1 MNKKM
6 LISIALLILMIL
18 NCALP
23 VVVNAGDNTA
33 VSGDVEIT
41 LNGNLYEAI
50 KSNLMEQEILA
61 TYKDAQRTILVAQ
74 SEIDRVTNLNLSNY
88 EIDDLKGLDIFK
100 KVTSVDLSANKLT
113 QESSLEVLSS
123 LPLEF
128 LDLSSNEIEDISA
141 ISNFDQ
147 IKETN
152 LHNQKFTDVQIITVE
167 DPNLGFEA
175 SEVMG
180 VYHTQ
185 LPQVLS
191 QAGILK
197 SEWLID
203 EVFPYENEPIRID
216 WASFNP
222 GQLDMKIIGG
232 SEFGPYE
239 GMIKLSIKITDPNNN
254 LYNSDIK
261 IFFVVVR
268 GEERGIIFKDKN
280 LYEATKAQLEE
291 GQYINEELMVYTDE
305 RTLYRSAY
313 DEPMVLVIN
322 INTLINEI
330 TSLKL
335 DNYQIEDLSGIE
347 KFVGL
352 TNELDISFNYID
364 TLEKVFALV
373 DEKLIEEEILRK
385 KFDVQFKQAEEF
397 ASKIKKNFEAIR
409 DAEAQMIADANQ
421 IQMNNARIATLQA
434 RIAELEA
441 TTTAAEETIA
451 TAKADIEAA
460 NTEIET
466 NNEQIENAKKTI
478 ETLKDDLKTA
488 KDRKTA
494 LEKEISDATRDMA
507 GTTDATLIANYQAII
522 DNATAELA
530 EVETSITTINT
541 NITTEEA
548 NIKTYEANVKAA
560 NDIIKTANETIA
572 EAEKDPEYS
581 AKKAEIDAAKK
592 EIEKLSA
599 DNVKLAD
606 TSDDEE
612 KIAKAEAAIATLK
625 GDFIT
630 ELHDVYYVYAGYYN
644 YSSVLTQEVFDLEYN
659 DEYKSLDLSTKV
671 KMYKAQ
677 LNNIKKMYD
686 NLDGVEKMAI
696 KWALNIPDY
705 AYDENGKL
713 VEDPIQYTLEQLI
726 KQEDED
732 VTGVQVLTA
741 FRNLEV
747 ADEFIKLMNYCENK
761 KYFLGTTT
769 DYSKE
774 YVHNNIDEL
783 LQLSFALMMWKDDEI
798 NRFEGNPTVEDI
810 MADVPRVFRNDNY
823 GYNEPHLNTNGYTDN
838 EYDQINYLYYL
849 FNQLAEYAGY
859 SYTKDVDDRDVA
871 DLERLVNS
879 ILRIKDANGDE
890 DRFIF
895 IPDLKRLNAEC
906 NLIETVEG
914 LEKLETAIDIILRD
928 NEIVDINCVDW
939 SKFTRLEILDLAR
952 NAISDIKALNNLP
965 RIEIL
970 DLDSNLIEGRV
981 ELDIYKFD
989 YIQEVDFSENKITDI
1004 EYIMTQYIFIAR
1016 DKGCDSVAEYL
1027 ELRDT
1032 VKIYFYKQILNMNVE
1047 IARDDSI
1054 VYIDLPLIFRQIEEI
1069 SPRPTTFG
1077 LYSAIGNVTND
1088 GKRVMLDVS
1097 DTGDNYAYV
1106 EITSSHRYG
1115 RSLGEGTM
1123 LTIEYLVPKEEVVE
1137 NVVENTTENIVDN
1150 TVSNAVD
1157 NTVNNTVDN
1166 TVDNTVN
1173 NTVDNTVN
1181 NTVDNTV
1188 NNTVDNTVNNTV
1200 DNTVNNKPSTDL
1212 GYTVKGEEIVGVSP
1226 DTDIE
1231 KFVKK
1236 LTEDYK
1242 VEIKTEDGK
1251 VVTEGNVATG
1261 MLVVLYDENN
1271 KPTAAYELVVK
1282 GDVNGDGSADA
1293 VDSRLIKAHRAD
1305 KQILEDVYSEAADI
1319 DGDGKITAIDS
1330 RLLLYHRAEV
1340 SGYIL

>member
-50 KSNLMEQEILA
+50 KANLMEQEILA
-61 TYKDAQRTILVAQ
+61 SYKDAQRTISISQ
-74 SEIDRVTNLNLSNY
+74 SEIDRVTLLNLSNY

-100 KVTSVDLSANKLT
+100 NVTSVDLSANKLT
-113 QESSLEVLSS
+113 HESSLEVLNA

-141 ISNFDQ
+141 ITNFDQ

-203 EVFPYENEPIRID
+203 EVYPYENEPLRID

-254 LYNSDIK
+254 LYNSEIK

-291 GQYINEELMVYTDE
+291 GQMINDEISVYTDE

-385 KFDVQFKQAEEF
+385 KFEVQFKQAEEI

-409 DAEAQMIADANQ
+409 EAEAQMIADANQ
-421 IQMNNARIATLQA
+421 VQLNNNRIAELQA
-434 RIAELEA
+434 RIAELEG
-441 TTTAAEETIA
+441 TTTDAEVTIQ
-451 TAKADIEAA
+451 TSEQLIEDLKA
-460 NTEIET
+460 EIET
-466 NNEQIENAKKTI
+466 ANKEIEEEKNNIES
-478 ETLKDDLKTA
+478 LKEDLKTA
-488 KDRKTA
+488 KDRKA
-494 LEKEISDATRDMA
+494 SLEKEIADAKRDKA
-507 GTTDATLIANYQAII
+507 GTTDATLIAQYDELIA
-522 DNATAELA
+522 NAEAELA

-541 NITTEEA
+541 DITTAETRIDTLEE
-548 NIKTYEANVKAA
+548 E
-560 NDIIKTANETIA
+560 IKTANENIKAEEQKIA
-572 EAEKDPEYS
+572 EAKKDPVYS
-581 AKKAEIDAAKK
+581 AKVAEIDAAKK
-592 EIEKLSA
+592 EIEKLSS

-612 KIAKAEAAIATLK
+612 KIAKAESAIAQLK
-625 GDFIT
+625 GEFLT
-630 ELHDVYYVYAGYYN
+630 EAYDVYYVYAGYYN

-659 DEYKSLDLSTKV
+659 DEYKELDLATKV

-705 AYDENGKL
+705 AYDDNGKL

-761 KYFLGTTT
+761 KYYTGTTT

-774 YVHNNIDEL
+774 YVENNIDEL

-810 MADVPRVFRNDNY
+810 MADVPRVFRNNNNNY
-823 GYNEPHLNTNGYTDN
+823 DEPHLNTNGYTDN

-849 FNQLAEYAGY
+849 FNQIAEYAAY
-859 SYTKDVDDRDVA
+859 DYTKEVNTNDNA

-890 DRFIF
+890 DRFVF
-895 IPDLKRLNAEC
+895 IPDLKRLNSEC
-906 NLIETVEG
+906 NLIETVE
-914 LEKLETAIDIILRD
+914 
-928 NEIVDINCVDW
+928 
-939 SKFTRLEILDLAR
+939 
-952 NAISDIKALNNLP
+952 
-965 RIEIL
+965 
-970 DLDSNLIEGRV
+970 
-981 ELDIYKFD
+981 
-989 YIQEVDFSENKITDI
+989 
-1004 EYIMTQYIFIAR
+1004 
-1016 DKGCDSVAEYL
+1016 
-1027 ELRDT
+1027 
-1032 VKIYFYKQILNMNVE
+1032 
-1047 IARDDSI
+1047 
-1054 VYIDLPLIFRQIEEI
+1054 
-1069 SPRPTTFG
+1069 
-1077 LYSAIGNVTND
+1077 
-1088 GKRVMLDVS
+1088 
-1097 DTGDNYAYV
+1097 
-1106 EITSSHRYG
+1106 
-1115 RSLGEGTM
+1115 
-1123 LTIEYLVPKEEVVE
+1123 
-1137 NVVENTTENIVDN
+1137 
-1150 TVSNAVD
+1150 
-1157 NTVNNTVDN
+1157 
-1166 TVDNTVN
+1166 
-1173 NTVDNTVN
+1173 
-1181 NTVDNTV
+1181 
-1188 NNTVDNTVNNTV
+1188 
-1200 DNTVNNKPSTDL
+1200 
-1212 GYTVKGEEIVGVSP
+1212 
-1226 DTDIE
+1226 
-1231 KFVKK
+1231 
-1236 LTEDYK
+1236 
-1242 VEIKTEDGK
+1242 
-1251 VVTEGNVATG
+1251 
-1261 MLVVLYDENN
+1261 
-1271 KPTAAYELVVK
+1271 
-1282 GDVNGDGSADA
+1282 
-1293 VDSRLIKAHRAD
+1293 
-1305 KQILEDVYSEAADI
+1305 
-1319 DGDGKITAIDS
+1319 
-1330 RLLLYHRAEV
+1330 
-1340 SGYIL
+1340 